1 VSLILG
7 VAAGCGSTEAAP
19 PEQTAAE
26 TSAAAAAVTAPG
38 RTQLSFTAADGT
50 TIEYVL
56 VAPAGFRRGGTAPV
70 LLALPP
76 GEQGQEEVDAVLG
89 AYWEDEALARGW
101 VVISPVAPE
110 GELFFQGAEK
120 YLPDLLTEARG
131 LVEPEG
137 GAFHLAGISNGGL
150 SAFRIALDHPELFRS
165 LLVLPGFP
173 PSAEDFDVLDELAD
187 IPVALYVGEYDED
200 WREEAERTAAEL
212 DRLGG
217 EVTLVVSPDEGH
229 ILRKVTGAE
238 LYDFLD
244 GAR

>member
-1 VSLILG
+1 VSLTVGI
-7 VAAGCGSTEAAP
+7 AAGCGSTEAAP
-19 PEQTAAE
+19 PEQTREE
-26 TSAAAAAVTAPG
+26 TSAATAAVTAPR

-56 VAPAGFRRGGTAPV
+56 VAPAGFRRGGTSPV

-89 AYWEDEALARGW
+89 AYWEGEALARGW
-101 VVISPVAPE
+101 VVVSPLAPG
-110 GELFFQGAEK
+110 GELYFQGAER
-120 YLPDLLTEARG
+120 YLPELLEEVRG
-131 LVEPEG
+131 LVQPEG
-137 GAFHLAGISNGGL
+137 GAFHLAGISNGGV

-173 PSAEDFDVLDELAD
+173 PSAEDFDRLDELAG

-200 WREEAERTAAEL
+200 WREEAERTTDEL
-212 DRLGG
+212 ERLGG
-217 EVTLVVSPDEGH
+217 EVTLVISPDEGH
-229 ILRKVTGAE
+229 ILRKVTGSE